1 MAEAARSLGLSRQ
14 YLYELLPRYA
24 PECRASTDTP
34 DAVGAVGRT
43 DTIVCDATA
52 GGVSTTRAGSLTYGR
67 RRPTLPS
74 MESVGKVD
82 TVRTAID
89 LPRSWLDWLEREA
102 LRRKQSGQLSR
113 LAKSP
118 VVLEALDL
126 LRRRLEENS

>member
-1 MAEAARSLGLSRQ
+1 
-14 YLYELLPRYA
+14 
-24 PECRASTDTP
+24 
-34 DAVGAVGRT
+34 
-43 DTIVCDATA
+43 
-52 GGVSTTRAGSLTYGR
+52 
-67 RRPTLPS
+67 